1 MQAMRARRMRWESG
15 KAFMQVNR
23 YTGNAKRFW
32 AQFWM
37 RFAGLGPMGRL
48 AARMATIFAPPY
60 KGGKYLAHLNT
71 KGYVSPQA
79 SISCNRLHLAKNV
92 FIGDRVII
100 YGAKHGGAVRIAD
113 RVNIHRDCIIETGH
127 DGSLFIGEDT
137 HIQPR
142 CQFSAYKGRIEIGR
156 RVQIAPNCAFYPYD
170 HGFKFG
176 TPIMEQPLKT
186 RGGILIEDDA
196 WLGVGVIVLDGC
208 RIGKGAVIGAGSV
221 VKSDIPDYAVAA
233 GVPAKVIRFRENGD

>member
-1 MQAMRARRMRWESG
+1 
-15 KAFMQVNR
+15 
-23 YTGNAKRFW
+23 
-32 AQFWM
+32 M

-48 AARMATIFAPPY
+48 AARMATFFAPPY
-60 KGGKYLAHLNT
+60 KGGKYLAHLST
-71 KGYVSPQA
+71 KGYVSPHA

-142 CQFSAYKGRIEIGR
+142 CQFSAYKGTYRNRASGS
-156 RVQIAPNCAFYPYD
+156 NCAQLRFLPLRSWIQIRHADY
-170 HGFKFG
+170 G
-176 TPIMEQPLKT
+176 TAP
-186 RGGILIEDDA
+186 
-196 WLGVGVIVLDGC
+196 
-208 RIGKGAVIGAGSV
+208 
-221 VKSDIPDYAVAA
+221 
-233 GVPAKVIRFRENGD
+233 